1 MNKLTKIGVTALCGS
16 LAAVASANA
25 GAMTVKGGATATWSS
40 NEATVTGNPIGMNSG
55 LTFTGSGE
63 LDNGTTFTLT
73 LTNADQSAYSAGQIA
88 LTLPTLGTLTID
100 QSGGGLDRIDD
111 MMPTAWEETTGTSL
125 GTGIVNVVG
134 VSGSASLDLGVSADM
149 LPDGLSLN
157 LAWSPRANG
166 GGLTN
171 DKAVG
176 GAGNSASGSGYD
188 IVLQHSGLMDGMNV
202 FAGMSTVEQAATYG
216 GDKNEQ
222 TIGATYATG
231 GLTFGYQWSNSNTNQ
246 TLSSATATY
255 QNTLYGASFAV
266 NDDLSISYGMQKSE
280 RVKVNKVSTVE
291 AQVDSIQIAYSMG
304 GASIKLA
311 ETDADNINYGT
322 ADRGATTLALTLAF

>member
-25 GAMTVKGGATATWSS
+25 GSMTVKGGATATWSS
-40 NEATVTGNPIGMNSG
+40 NSETVTGNPIGMNSG

-73 LTNADQSAYSAGQIA
+73 VTHADQDAYSASQIA
-88 LTLPTLGTLTID
+88 LTSANLGTFTID

-134 VSGSASLDLGVSADM
+134 VSGGASVDWAVSGDM
-149 LPDGLSLN
+149 LPDGMSVN
-157 LAWSPRANG
+157 LAYSPRVTG
-166 GGLTN
+166 TSSN
-171 DKAVG
+171 DKGVG
-176 GAGNSASGSGYD
+176 GAGNSVSGSGYD
-188 IVLQHSGLMDGMNV
+188 VVLQYSGLVDGLNV
-202 FAGMSTVEQAATYG
+202 FGGWSAVEQAAAAAS
-216 GDKNEQ
+216 GDKNEK
-222 TIGATYATG
+222 TLGATYATG
-231 GLTFGYQWSNSNTNQ
+231 GVTLGYQYSMSNSNSKT
-246 TLSSATATY
+246 STATDEY
-255 QNTLYGASFAV
+255 ENTLYGVSFAV
-266 NDDLSISYGMQKSE
+266 NDDLSISYGRQTSDRK
-280 RVKVNKVSTVE
+280 KVNGTNVE
-291 AQVDSIQIAYSMG
+291 AEVDSLQIAYSMG

-311 ETDADNINYGT
+311 ESNADNINYGT